1 MWGKK
6 RKPTYNVYGGSA
18 KTVEPSNTN
27 NQTNDTYYI
36 DLAKKRC
43 DIIAFL
49 SKKERCCICGKCY
62 PTAQLAHFTL
72 SKNKHHDF
80 EKPQNISNYYM
91 RYADMD
97 GLDLELRVP
106 VLFCDITEKLP
117 ARHKNKMELEEVCK
131 EYVIKSIPFRTPQKF
146 FCKECLLE
154 RIQQVYSC
162 VDTFLEYVRDH
173 KIVGKHQI
181 LTINTNEI
189 TNATKKAL
197 QKDAGDKGERTVEFE
212 LRWLP
217 REYISIEKDCTSKY
231 SSKCIL
237 LANKNYLDGISREFD
252 HIVVSSKGVFVIE
265 TKNVSGELSV
275 DENGNWCRTVNGR
288 TAGIPSPVSQLNKH
302 CKVLTSIIGNV
313 PLIKIICI
321 ANSTSII
328 TSKHKSDY
336 FVVKYDCLCDF
347 IENFDSGESGSCREV
362 NVNDVV
368 EEINRH
374 KVSHT

>member
-6 RKPTYNVYGGSA
+6 RKPTYNVYAGSA
-18 KTVEPSNTN
+18 ETVESSKSNK
-27 NQTNDTYYI
+27 QTNDPYI
-36 DLAKKRC
+36 ELAKKRC
-43 DIIAFL
+43 DIITFL
-49 SKKERCCICGKCY
+49 SKKERCCICGECY

-72 SKNKHHDF
+72 SKNKRHDF
-80 EKPQNISNYYM
+80 QKPQNIANYYK
-91 RYADMD
+91 RYADTD
-97 GLDLELRVP
+97 GLDRELRVP

-117 ARHKNKMELEEVCK
+117 ARHENKMELEEVCK
-131 EYVIKSIPFRTPQKF
+131 EYVIKSIPFRTPKKL
-146 FCKECLLE
+146 FCEKCLLD

-162 VDTFLEYVRDH
+162 VDTFLEYVRDN

-217 REYISIEKDCTSKY
+217 QGYISIEKDCISKY
-231 SSKCIL
+231 SSRCIL
-237 LANKNYLDGISREFD
+237 LANPNYLDGISQEFD
-252 HIVVSSKGVFVIE
+252 HIVVSAKGVFVIE
-265 TKNVSGELSV
+265 TKNVSGELFV
-275 DENGNWCRTVNGR
+275 DENGNWSRTVNGQ
-288 TAGIPSPVSQLNKH
+288 TTGIPSPVSQLNKH

-313 PLIKIICI
+313 PIVKIICI
-321 ANSTSII
+321 ANSASII

-336 FVVKYDCLCDF
+336 FIVKYDCLCDF
-347 IENFDSGESGSCREV
+347 IENFDSKEAGFRREV

-368 EEINRH
+368 DKINRH